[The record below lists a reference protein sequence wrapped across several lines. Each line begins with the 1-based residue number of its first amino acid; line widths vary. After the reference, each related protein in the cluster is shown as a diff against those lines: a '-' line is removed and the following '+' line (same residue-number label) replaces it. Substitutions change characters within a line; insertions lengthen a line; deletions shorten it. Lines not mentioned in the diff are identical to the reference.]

1 MLVKL
6 SYAFLALFCAVAVLL
21 GLVAWRKE
29 AGKQTFDLEKPKSAW
44 RMLWVLGLLLALSSP
59 AVYDTT
65 DMDSAQG
72 SMGMTI
78 LFVLIVLGFPAVC
91 IAFYYV
97 SVLGNWFG
105 EAVYGDDSPPP
116 PGAEAAELDRAR
128 AAAARH
134 DLPEAIRLTEEQ
146 LRIQPDNLEALHYLA
161 VLLFRNGNYDRCA
174 EVTRQALARDAAA
187 RATNTGLIEEGR
199 ADLLTL
205 LADALERA
213 GRAEE
218 AATVLEKALPSLTVE
233 RFRRTLAERAERLR
247 GNAGREHL

>member
-1 MLVKL
+1 MLAF
-6 SYAFLALFCAVAVLL
+6 SYICFGLFCGASLLL
-21 GLVAWRKE
+21 GLVAMRKE
-29 AGKQTFDLEKPKSAW
+29 AGKPTFDLEKPRAAW
-44 RMLWVLGLLLALSSP
+44 HMLWVLGLLLLLSSP
-59 AVYDTT
+59 AVCDTT
-65 DMDSAQG
+65 
-72 SMGMTI
+72 GMELPYII
-78 LFVLIVLGFPAVC
+78 LLVIVVMAVPAVC

-116 PGAEAAELDRAR
+116 PGAEPAELDRAR

-146 LRIQPDNLEALHYLA
+146 LRAQPDNLEALHYLA
-161 VLLFRNGNYDRCA
+161 VLLFKTGAYDRSA
-174 EVTRQALARDAAA
+174 EVARQALSRDSAV

-199 ADLLTL
+199 AELLTL

-218 AATVLEKALPSLTVE
+218 AAVVLEKALPSLTVE

-247 GNAGREHL
+247 QRSG